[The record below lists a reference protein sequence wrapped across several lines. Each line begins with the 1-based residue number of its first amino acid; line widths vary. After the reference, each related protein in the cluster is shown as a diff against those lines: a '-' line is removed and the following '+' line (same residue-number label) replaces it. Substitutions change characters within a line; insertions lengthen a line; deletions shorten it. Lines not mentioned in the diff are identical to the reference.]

1 MVQPE
6 PYEVVHTVQEPIVT
20 HHVSYKEALPATET
34 VAYQQTGYGPTVV
47 DGWQEVLPVEPAHWN
62 DPRLPTGQ
70 ASPVTYGGVVVDPV
84 ARPAYVEP
92 VIGGP
97 VVAGRPGIVEPVVA
111 GRPVWRR

>member
-47 DGWQEVLPVEPAHWN
+47 DGW
-62 DPRLPTGQ
+62 
-70 ASPVTYGGVVVDPV
+70 
-84 ARPAYVEP
+84 
-92 VIGGP
+92 
-97 VVAGRPGIVEPVVA
+97 
-111 GRPVWRR
+111 